1 MQQINIIVLFL
12 ILNSVVRLDDN
23 AKSKSDKDA
32 NASVAEKPASN
43 LEKTGCRS
51 LLTNKLCT
59 CFHILYN
66 FLFYN
71 IFFHLIMVFYFIYNI
86 CLLFYLHLVI

>member
-1 MQQINIIVLFL
+1 MQINIIVLFL
-12 ILNSVVRLDDN
+12 ILNSVVRSDDN
-23 AKSKSDKDA
+23 AKSKSDKDG

-43 LEKTGCRS
+43 LEKTGYRS

-71 IFFHLIMVFYFIYNI
+71 IYIFFSLNYGFLFHL
-86 CLLFYLHLVI
+86 